1 MKAIGEKATVVHTVP
16 RWNTLDHHTAHTHTH
31 THTRHIRFWR
41 REANGKMT
49 TEWKC
54 CVCPPPAVTLG
65 PVSPRFAPSCSLP
78 HAVTLLSLFL
88 SFHALQLMPPPS
100 SPCSLSVSLCQ
111 PKVSLCCSSSPLS
124 LEAFLSNPRNL
135 WRPFFFSSFLP
146 VDNLHFILLHQF
158 SFIHLLHVLRN
169 YFSLADLTLTSL
181 ALFR

>member
-1 MKAIGEKATVVHTVP
+1 MEHAESSHGP
-16 RWNTLDHHTAHTHTH
+16 HTHSH
-31 THTRHIRFWR
+31 THATYVSEEGRQMEIWR
-41 REANGKMT
+41 QNGNV
-49 TEWKC
+49 
-54 CVCPPPAVTLG
+54 VCAPPAVTLG

-146 VDNLHFILLHQF
+146 VDNLHFILLHRF

>member
-1 MKAIGEKATVVHTVP
+1 MEHAGSSHGPHT
-16 RWNTLDHHTAHTHTH
+16 LTHTH
-31 THTRHIRFWR
+31 ATYVSEEGRQMEIWR
-41 REANGKMT
+41 QNGNVV
-49 TEWKC
+49 
-54 CVCPPPAVTLG
+54 CVPPAVTLG

-146 VDNLHFILLHQF
+146 VDNLHFILLHRF